1 MKKLPTTVTA
11 GSLTMNDDPKAQAL
25 EAWYQL
31 LKEPQIRMD
40 AEEQYDELLKA
51 ADEMERKGLI
61 NSVEW
66 RVLVRQAG
74 SAFANAIEGLG
85 RGT

>member
-1 MKKLPTTVTA
+1 
-11 GSLTMNDDPKAQAL
+11 MNDDSKQEAL
-25 EAWYQL
+25 DAWYQL
-31 LKEPQIRMD
+31 LKEPEIRMD
-40 AEEQYDELLKA
+40 PEEQYDELLKA

-66 RVLVRQAG
+66 RGLVRQAG
-74 SAFANAIEGLG
+74 SAFANAIKGLG

>member
-11 GSLTMNDDPKAQAL
+11 GSLTMNDDQKAQAL

-31 LKEPQIRMD
+31 LKEPRIRMD
-40 AEEQYDELLKA
+40 AEDQYDELLKA
-51 ADEMERKGLI
+51 ADDMERKGLI

-66 RVLVRQAG
+66 RGLVRQAG

>member
-1 MKKLPTTVTA
+1 
-11 GSLTMNDDPKAQAL
+11 MNDDRKQEAL
-25 EAWYQL
+25 DAWYQL
-31 LKEPQIRMD
+31 LKEPEIRMD
-40 AEEQYDELLKA
+40 PEEQYDELLKA
-51 ADEMERKGLI
+51 ADDMERKGLI

-66 RVLVRQAG
+66 RGLVRQAG